1 MTFSSIFSDASGIA
15 DFLVKLAPAASIVAA
30 ILAARITYKNN
41 RKLNAET
48 IAKNHYRQMLEI
60 FLQNSDILL
69 LGANAK
75 AFEELKLDIPRYRR
89 YRMLFAIMSFA
100 MQELYLSVDLKREK
114 NWEHMIRVFAS
125 LFKYFI
131 LSEADFPPYM
141 QQSRDPRFLKFLL
154 QTARDH
160 EHPVAGMNVSQFRF

>member
-1 MTFSSIFSDASGIA
+1 
-15 DFLVKLAPAASIVAA
+15 
-30 ILAARITYKNN
+30 
-41 RKLNAET
+41 
-48 IAKNHYRQMLEI
+48 MLKSLQKTTTDKCSKI
-60 FLQNSDILL
+60 FLQNTDILL
-69 LGANAK
+69 LGANEQSFAK
-75 AFEELKLDIPRYRR
+75 LKTDVPRYRR

-100 MQELYLSVDLKREK
+100 TQELYLSVDLKREK
-114 NWEHMIRVFAS
+114 NWEQMIRVFAS

-160 EHPVAGMNVSQFRF
+160 EHPVAQMEVSQFELETPTKGKANLR